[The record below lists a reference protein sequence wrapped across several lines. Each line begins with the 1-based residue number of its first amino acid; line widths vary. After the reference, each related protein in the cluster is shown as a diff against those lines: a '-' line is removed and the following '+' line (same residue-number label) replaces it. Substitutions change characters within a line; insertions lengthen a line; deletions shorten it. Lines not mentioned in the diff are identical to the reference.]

1 MNMPT
6 RILRSPFLL
15 IAIVLEEFAL
25 ALRSIASMI
34 RFTGLPSFLKLNKSD
49 RAKCIAPLGYWRC
62 IYSKE
67 SMSQSFTAGGIYKAI
82 NLPEGSSSVRVIPAN
97 HDFWSPYWDR
107 HSGTFFY
114 EPDDLEFEYVGAEL
128 PPGEVCLSSG
138 NNV

>member
-1 MNMPT
+1 MNVAT
-6 RILRSPFLL
+6 TILRGPFVVT
-15 IAIVLEEFAL
+15 AIVLEEFAG
-25 ALRSIASMI
+25 ALRPIANMI
-34 RFTGLPSFLKLNKSD
+34 NFVGLPAFLKP
-49 RAKCIAPLGYWRC
+49 AQPKCIAPLGYWRC

-67 SMSQSFTAGGIYKAI
+67 SMSKSFTAGGIYKAI

-97 HDFWSPYWDR
+97 HDCWSPYWDR

>member
-34 RFTGLPSFLKLNKSD
+34 RVAGLPSFLKWGKS
-49 RAKCIAPLGYWRC
+49 AKTKCIAPLGYWRC
-62 IYSKE
+62 TYSKE
-67 SMSQSFTAGGIYKAI
+67 SMRNSFIPGGIYKAI
-82 NLPEGSSSVRVIPAN
+82 NLPEGSSSVRVIPTN

-107 HSGTFFY
+107 QSGCFFY
-114 EPDDLEFEYVGAEL
+114 EPNDLEFEYVGAKL
-128 PPGEVCLSSG
+128 PAGEVCLSSG
-138 NNV
+138 NDV

>member
-1 MNMPT
+1 MNVAT
-6 RILRSPFLL
+6 KVLRSPFLL
-15 IAIVLEEFAL
+15 TALVLEEFAL
-25 ALRSIASMI
+25 AMRSIASMI
-34 RFTGLPSFLKLNKSD
+34 RVTGLPSFLKPA